1 MPLSPHPPPSD
12 GGEPYWEME
21 VCLAPESEEV
31 WSLFCYDR
39 GAGGAEQMAEDGAG
53 LRMRYFFTSLAP
65 GAEGEGQWI
74 EAFRAA
80 YPQVKAP
87 SRLTLLR
94 RPTRDWQAAWREH
107 FVPIAVGE
115 RLIVCPPWAVGAEAV
130 GAEAAQAEVGVGVRA
145 ETNRMPLIIEPGQG
159 FGTGGHASTV
169 LALEMI
175 EAGIAKGAPPAAMLD
190 VGTGSGILA
199 IGAALLGVEELW
211 GLEID
216 PRALPEVRRNFRL
229 NGLSRPPRLVRGK
242 PDCLK
247 GDFPMVV
254 ANLTAPILRNFVEEL
269 TRLVSPGGLLVLSG
283 MLASEGP
290 GVEEIFADAGC
301 RPIESARRKG
311 WHASR
316 LRRDA

>member
-1 MPLSPHPPPSD
+1 
-12 GGEPYWEME
+12 ME
-21 VCLAPESEEV
+21 VCLAPESEEL

-39 GAGGAEQMAEDGAG
+39 GAGGAEQMAADGAG
-53 LRMRYFFTSLAP
+53 LRMRYFFSALAP
-65 GAEGEGQWI
+65 GAEEEGQWI
-74 EAFRAA
+74 GAFRAA
-80 YPQVKAP
+80 YPSVKAP

-94 RPTRDWQAAWREH
+94 RQTRDWQAAWREH
-107 FVPIAVGE
+107 FTPTAVG
-115 RLIVCPPWAVGAEAV
+115 RGFMVCPPWAVETEAVEAGPVKVGAAQAGAGAEA
-130 GAEAAQAEVGVGVRA
+130 GIAVR
-145 ETNRMPLIIEPGQG
+145 TGPKRIPLIIEPGQG

-175 EAGIAKGAPPAAMLD
+175 EAGLAKGAPPAAMLD

-247 GDFPMVV
+247 GGFPLVV
-254 ANLTAPILRNFVEEL
+254 ANLTAPILRDFVEEL
-269 TRLVSPGGLLVLSG
+269 TRLVSPGGCLVLSG

-290 GVEEIFADAGC
+290 GVEAVFAVAGC
-301 RPIESARRKG
+301 NPIESAQRKG

-316 LRRDA
+316 LLRDA